1 MGYLVK
7 AGLGL
12 VLFFGAIVV
21 FNVKLIELMEIGTCA
36 SGNTAFEIARPCP
49 EGTGTNML
57 LVTASIFAG
66 LIGAGIFAFRGDP
79 PWGRRKRSTGLLG
92 LSALAWGLFFTSTA
106 VAMLY
111 TGFSNET
118 VGPDGEL
125 AGKIVGFTFL
135 VMGAPVLLLALW
147 NQVRSM
153 GSPRDESPAGAAGSA
168 GSAGMSGFGG
178 ILGTMNSG
186 SAGKAGGAAGG
197 DAIGRIERLQKLRES
212 GAITDSEFNKEKAKI
227 LAEQ

>member
-12 VLFFGAIVV
+12 ILFFGSIVV
-21 FNVKLIELMEIGTCA
+21 FNVKLIELMETGTCA

-57 LVTASIFAG
+57 LVTVSIFTG

-79 PWGRRKRSTGLLG
+79 PWGRRRRSTGLLRPG
-92 LSALAWGLFFTSTA
+92 RARLGPLLHRDA

-111 TGFSNET
+111 TGFANDT

-135 VMGAPVLLLALW
+135 VMGLPVLLIALW

-153 GSPRDESPAGAAGSA
+153 GSPRDESPAAASSAASSARPGASSA
-168 GSAGMSGFGG
+168 SDGG
-178 ILGTMNSG
+178 LGG
-186 SAGKAGGAAGG
+186 GG
-197 DAIGRIERLQKLRES
+197 DTIGRIERLQKLRES
-212 GAITDSEFNKEKAKI
+212 GAITDAEFDREKSKI

>member
-1 MGYLVK
+1 MGYVVK

-12 VLFFGAIVV
+12 ILFFGSIVV
-21 FNVKLIELMEIGTCA
+21 FNVKLIELMETGTCA

-49 EGTGTNML
+49 EGTETNIL

-92 LSALAWGLFFTSTA
+92 LGSLAWGLFFTSTA
-106 VAMLY
+106 AAMLY
-111 TGFSNET
+111 TGFANDT

-135 VMGAPVLLLALW
+135 LMGAPALLLAVW

-153 GSPRDESPAGAAGSA
+153 GSPRDESPASASSGVLGS
-168 GSAGMSGFGG
+168 SGGVFGK
-178 ILGTMNSG
+178 TQ
-186 SAGKAGGAAGG
+186 AAAGG

-212 GAITDSEFNKEKAKI
+212 GAINDAEFQREKSKI

>member
-1 MGYLVK
+1 MVK

-21 FNVKLIELMEIGTCA
+21 FNVKLIELMETGTCA

-92 LSALAWGLFFTSTA
+92 LGALAWGLFFTSTA

-111 TGFSNET
+111 TGFSNDT

-135 VMGAPVLLLALW
+135 LMGAPVLLFALW

-153 GSPRDESPAGAAGSA
+153 GSPRDESPAGAAGP
-168 GSAGMSGFGG
+168 AGMGGFGG
-178 ILGTMNSG
+178 ILGTMNRG
-186 SAGKAGGAAGG
+186 SAAKAGGAAGG
-197 DAIGRIERLQKLRES
+197 DTIGRIERLQKLRES
-212 GAITDSEFNKEKAKI
+212 GAVTDAEFNKEKAKI